1 MANINIKVNDEKVPL
16 NDFMEDMLKNLLLAY
31 LKAAK
36 GIPEEIKSIDVEIE
50 L

>member
-1 MANINIKVNDEKVPL
+1 MSNVIIKVNDDKVPL
-16 NDFMEDMLKNLLLAY
+16 NDFMEEMLKNLLVGY

-36 GIPEEIKSIDVEIE
+36 GIPEEIKSINVEIK

>member
-1 MANINIKVNDEKVPL
+1 MSEVNLKVNDEKVPL
-16 NDFMEDMLKNLLLAY
+16 NDFMEDMLKNLMLGY

-36 GIPEEIKSIDVEIE
+36 GIPGDIKSINVEIK

>member
-1 MANINIKVNDEKVPL
+1 MSEINLKVNDVKVPL
-16 NDFMEDMLKNLLLAY
+16 NDFMEDMLKNLMLGY

-36 GIPEEIKSIDVEIE
+36 GIPEEIKSIRVEIE

>member
-1 MANINIKVNDEKVPL
+1 MSNVIIKVNDEKVPL
-16 NDFMEDMLKNLLLAY
+16 NDFMEEMLKNLLVAY

-36 GIPEEIKSIDVEIE
+36 GIPEDIKSINVEIE

>member
-1 MANINIKVNDEKVPL
+1 MSEVNLKVNDEKVPL
-16 NDFMEDMLKNLLLAY
+16 NDFMEDMLKNLLLGY

-36 GIPEEIKSIDVEIE
+36 GIPEEKKTISVEIE

>member
-1 MANINIKVNDEKVPL
+1 MSNVNIKVNDEKVPL
-16 NDFMEDMLKNLLLAY
+16 NDFMEEMLKNLLVGY

-36 GIPEEIKSIDVEIE
+36 GIPVEIKSINVEIE

>member
-1 MANINIKVNDEKVPL
+1 MSDFNLKVNDEKVPL
-16 NDFMEDMLKNLLLAY
+16 NDFMEDMLENLILGY

-36 GIPEEIKSIDVEIE
+36 GIPEDIKSIKIDIE

>member
-1 MANINIKVNDEKVPL
+1 
-16 NDFMEDMLKNLLLAY
+16 MEEMLKNLLVGY

-36 GIPEEIKSIDVEIE
+36 GIPADIKSINVEIE

>member
-1 MANINIKVNDEKVPL
+1 MPDFNLKVNNEKVPL
-16 NDFMEDMLKNLLLAY
+16 NDFMEDMLKNLLLGY

-36 GIPEEIKSIDVEIE
+36 GIPEDITSISVKID

>member
-1 MANINIKVNDEKVPL
+1 MPDINLKVNDEKIPL
-16 NDFMEDMLKNLLLAY
+16 NEVMEGMLKNLLLGY

-36 GIPEEIKSIDVEIE
+36 SIPEDITSITVKID

>member
-1 MANINIKVNDEKVPL
+1 MSDVNIKVNDEKVPL
-16 NDFMEDMLKNLLLAY
+16 NDFMEDMLKNLLMAY

-36 GIPEEIKSIDVEIE
+36 GIPEEIKSINVEIK

>member
-1 MANINIKVNDEKVPL
+1 MSEVNLKVNDEKVPL
-16 NDFMEDMLKNLLLAY
+16 NDFMEEMLKNLMIGY

-36 GIPEEIKSIDVEIE
+36 GIPEDIKSINIDIK

>member
-1 MANINIKVNDEKVPL
+1 MADINLKVNDKKVPL
-16 NDFMEDMLKNLLLAY
+16 NDFMEDMLKNLMLGY

-36 GIPEEIKSIDVEIE
+36 GIPEEIKSINVEIE

>member
-1 MANINIKVNDEKVPL
+1 MPDVTLKVNDEKVPL
-16 NDFMEDMLKNLLLAY
+16 NDFMEEMLKNLLLGY

-36 GIPEEIKSIDVEIE
+36 GIPEEKRSISVEIK

>member
-1 MANINIKVNDEKVPL
+1 MSDVNLKVNNEKVPL
-16 NDFMEDMLKNLLLAY
+16 NDFMEEMLKNLILGY

-36 GIPEEIKSIDVEIE
+36 GISEDIKSINVEIE